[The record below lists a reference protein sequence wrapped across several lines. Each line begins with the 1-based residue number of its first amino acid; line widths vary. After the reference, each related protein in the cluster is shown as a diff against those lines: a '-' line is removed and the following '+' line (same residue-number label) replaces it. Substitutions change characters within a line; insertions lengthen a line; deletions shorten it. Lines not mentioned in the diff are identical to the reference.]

1 MNRIVVMLLMPMLL
15 AAGAAAAETPSN
27 PPEPTRQSRPD
38 RGGRA
43 YWRIFSEMS
52 PEERKAMRELQERDP
67 EAYERAMKEKVE
79 AQTARDREREEKVRK
94 LVTTCRTSDD
104 PAARDAARAELTA
117 FIREGYM
124 HRLRDNER
132 YVEELKR
139 RAERLEQNLEE
150 KRRNA
155 DQEIARAVQM
165 LLEGKFP
172 PPRKDAPEP
181 PFGNRPA
188 PPEAE

>member
-27 PPEPTRQSRPD
+27 PPEPPRQDRPD

-43 YWRIFSEMS
+43 YWRIFSGMS

-79 AQTARDREREEKVRK
+79 AQTARDREREEKVRRW
-94 LVTTCRTSDD
+94 VTTCRTSDD

-117 FIREGYM
+117 FIREGYLR
-124 HRLRDNER
+124 RLRDNER

-139 RAERLEQNLEE
+139 RAERLEQDLEE
-150 KRRNA
+150 KRQNA
-155 DQEIARAVQM
+155 DQEIARVVQM

-181 PFGNRPA
+181 PFGKRPA

>member
-1 MNRIVVMLLMPMLL
+1 MNRIAVMLLMPTLL
-15 AAGAAAAETPSN
+15 AVGAAAAEPPSN
-27 PPEPTRQSRPD
+27 PPEPPPRQSRPEH
-38 RGGRA
+38 GGRA

-67 EAYERAMKEKVE
+67 EAYNQAMKEKVE
-79 AQTARDREREEKVRK
+79 AQAARDRERDEKVQR
-94 LVTTCRTSDD
+94 LVTICRTSND

-124 HRLRDNER
+124 RRLRDNER

-150 KRRNA
+150 KRQNA
-155 DQEIARAVQM
+155 DQEIARVVQM

-172 PPRKDAPEP
+172 PPRKDAPEK
-181 PFGNRPA
+181 RPA

>member
-1 MNRIVVMLLMPMLL
+1 MNRIVGMLLMPTLL
-15 AAGAAAAETPSN
+15 AVGAAAAEAPSN
-27 PPEPTRQSRPD
+27 PPEPPPRQNRPEH
-38 RGGRA
+38 GGRA
-43 YWRIFSEMS
+43 YWRLFSEMS

-67 EAYERAMKEKVE
+67 EEYTRVMKEKVE
-79 AQTARDREREEKVRK
+79 ALAARDREREEKVRR
-94 LVTTCRTSDD
+94 LVTVCRESDD

-139 RAERLEQNLEE
+139 RAERLEKNLEE

-155 DQEIARAVQM
+155 GQEIARAVQM
-165 LLEGKFP
+165 LLDGKFP

-181 PFGNRPA
+181 PFGKRPA
-188 PPEAE
+188 PEAE

>member
-1 MNRIVVMLLMPMLL
+1 MSNIEL
-15 AAGAAAAETPSN
+15 ASA
-27 PPEPTRQSRPD
+27 D
-38 RGGRA
+38 
-43 YWRIFSEMS
+43 
-52 PEERKAMRELQERDP
+52 EESFFDFYERSVIDGLKDVISDP
-67 EAYERAMKEKVE
+67 EAYDQAMKEKVE
-79 AQTARDREREEKVRK
+79 AQAARDREREEKVRK
-94 LVTTCRTSDD
+94 LVATCRTSDD

-155 DQEIARAVQM
+155 DQEIARVVQM

-172 PPRKDAPEP
+172 PPRKDAPPAP
-181 PFGNRPA
+181 PFGKRPA